1 MELNDVQRRAV
12 EHPGGPLLVL
22 AGAGSGKTRVL
33 TGRIAHLVREQGV
46 PPWSILA
53 FTFTN
58 KAAREMK
65 ERAARLLAPVG
76 AGAGPGPEPEADP
89 GLGVWLGTFHGTCVR
104 ILRRHAELLGYPK
117 AFVIY
122 DTDDQRS
129 LLKEILREQGS
140 DDRRL
145 TPAGAGSRISRLKN
159 EGITPD
165 AFAAQASGPLDRQLA
180 AIYASY
186 EKGLRARAA
195 MDFDDLLLHTV
206 RLFDLDPGVHRQY
219 SQRFR
224 HVLVDEYQDT
234 NAIQFDLIERLSRTH
249 RNLAVVGDDDQSIY
263 GWRGA
268 DIGNILSFEER
279 YPDATVLRLTQNYRS
294 TRTILRAAHG
304 VVRNNA
310 ARKEKELWTENA
322 VGEPLGLH
330 LLPDEEAE
338 GERVVSLLL
347 EEQRLRGRA
356 NRDFAVLYRT
366 NAQSRAV
373 ENALRRSAIA
383 YQLTGGV
390 SFYERREVK
399 DLLAYLR
406 ALVQPRDSV
415 AWYRIVNV
423 PARGIGKTT
432 VDRLRAFADEHG
444 LAVPEALADPRLA
457 GAVGGA
463 AAKKLDGVRRL
474 FEELRPLLAATP
486 AVCLA
491 ELTAKV
497 RYREHL
503 LEEDPAEASERI
515 ENVEELITGA
525 DAYARRT
532 EEPTVEGFLAEVA
545 LLTDVDLWEDGEDT
559 VNLMTIHAA
568 KGLEFPVVF
577 LVGMEEGLLPH
588 ASSLENPKELEEE
601 RRLFYVALTRA
612 RERVHLL
619 QASFRRAWNAGGGGA
634 SRFLQEIPGDC
645 LAVEE
650 SNADDLAYV
659 RRPIRTPRGPR
670 LVRDEEEAAAG
681 KSPVG
686 AWVRHPQFGD
696 GRVVACEGRGERAKL
711 TVQFQRAGTK
721 KILAAFAEWNDA
733 D

>member
-1 MELNDVQRRAV
+1 MELNGVQRQAV

-33 TGRIAHLVREQGV
+33 TGRIAHLVRERGV

-65 ERAARLLAPVG
+65 ERAARLLG
-76 AGAGPGPEPEADP
+76 GEDPEDAR
-89 GLGVWLGTFHGTCVR
+89 GVWLGTFHGTCVR
-104 ILRRHAELLGYPK
+104 ILRRHGTLLGFPK
-117 AFVIY
+117 SFVIY
-122 DTDDQRS
+122 DTADQRA
-129 LLKEILREQGS
+129 LLKELLRESGS
-140 DDRRL
+140 HDQRL
-145 TPAGAGSRISRLKN
+145 TPAGAGSRISKLKN
-159 EGITPD
+159 DGITPE
-165 AFAAQASGPLDRQLA
+165 AFAPTVSGPLDRTLA
-180 AIYASY
+180 DVYARY
-186 EKGLRARAA
+186 EKGLRDRAA
-195 MDFDDLLLHTV
+195 MDFDDLLLYTV
-206 RLFDLDPGVHRQY
+206 RLFDLDAEVHRQY
-219 SQRFR
+219 AHRFR

-234 NAIQFDLIERLSRTH
+234 NAVQFALIERLSRVH
-249 RNLAVVGDDDQSIY
+249 RNLLVVGDDDQSIY

-268 DIGNILSFEER
+268 DIGNILSFEEHF
-279 YPDATVLRLTQNYRS
+279 PDAAVLRLTQNYRS
-294 TRTILRAAHG
+294 TGTILRAANH
-304 VVRNNA
+304 VVRHNE

-322 VGEPLGLH
+322 TGEPLGLH
-330 LLPDEEAE
+330 LLRDEEAE

-356 NRDFAVLYRT
+356 NKDFVVLYRT

-373 ENALRRSAIA
+373 ENALRRSAIP

-390 SFYERREVK
+390 SFYQRREVK

-406 ALVQPRDSV
+406 ALTQPRDTV
-415 AWYRIVNV
+415 AWMRIVNV
-423 PARGIGKTT
+423 PGRGIGKTT
-432 VDRLRAFADEHG
+432 LDRFRGFADAEG
-444 LAVPEALADPRLA
+444 LALPDALTHPRLPD
-457 GAVGGA
+457 AVGNA
-463 AAKKLDGVRRL
+463 PATRLLGVARL
-474 FEELRPLLAATP
+474 LEELRPLVSLP
-486 AVCLA
+486 PSSCLA
-491 ELTAKV
+491 ELVARL
-497 RYREHL
+497 RYREYL
-503 LEEDPAEASERI
+503 LEDDPAEASERM

-545 LLTDVDLWEDGEDT
+545 LLSDVDEWEDTEDT

-577 LVGMEEGLLPH
+577 VVGMEEGLLPH
-588 ASSLENPKELEEE
+588 ASSLDNPKELEEE

-612 RERVHLL
+612 RERVFLL
-619 QASFRRAWNAGGGGA
+619 QASFRRTWNAGGGGV
-634 SRFLQEIPGDC
+634 SRFLNEIPDDC

-650 SNADDLAYV
+650 DATDADLP
-659 RRPIRTPRGPR
+659 RPSRTPRGPR
-670 LVRDEEEAAAG
+670 LVRDEEVEER
-681 KSPVG
+681 SPVG
-686 AWVRHPQFGD
+686 AWVHHPQFGD

-721 KILAAFAEWNDA
+721 KILAAFAEWSYA